1 MPIARFAALPGR
13 RSVDP
18 GLEGRA
24 VDVKRWKR
32 RVKTNELQ
40 WSDDHHL
47 RVGNAN
53 FLVTLDP
60 HISETVDPES
70 DEFVLLKNKG
80 MIERL
85 RRLAPKSVENIVDLG
100 IFKGGSVALYQELF
114 SGSTRSTGES
124 GF

>member
-1 MPIARFAALPGR
+1 M
-13 RSVDP
+13 
-18 GLEGRA
+18 
-24 VDVKRWKR
+24 KRWKR

-40 WSDDHHL
+40 WTGDHHL
-47 RVGNAN
+47 RVGNAH

-60 HISETVDPES
+60 HTSEAVDPES
-70 DEFVLLKNKG
+70 DEFVLLKNKR

-114 SGSTRSTGES
+114 SPRRIVGIDRSSDRAVRWPELPG
-124 GF
+124 